1 MEDPCMKLMEH
12 MMDCMEMAQGY
23 AMIASEYKMM
33 GYKDLKD
40 LYADLS
46 DHMMAAGAKLHATL
60 LKKAND
66 PATAADGRK
75 FYAWGH
81 DRNTKKTAEIKMILE
96 EVRRP

>member
-12 MMDCMEMAQGY
+12 MMDSLETAQGY
-23 AMIASEYKMM
+23 AMIASKYKMM
-33 GYKDLKD
+33 GHKDLKD

-46 DHMMAAGAKLHATL
+46 DHTMAAAAKFHTHL

-81 DRNTKKTAEIKMILE
+81 ERATAGHQKDG
-96 EVRRP
+96 RD